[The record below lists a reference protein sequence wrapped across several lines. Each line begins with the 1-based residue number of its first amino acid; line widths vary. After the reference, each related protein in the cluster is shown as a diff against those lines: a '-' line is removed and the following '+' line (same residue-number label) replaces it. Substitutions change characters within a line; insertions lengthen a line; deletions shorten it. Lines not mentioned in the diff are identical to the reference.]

1 MAIPIKLPSFRG
13 LHGVTTA
20 RVDDVEPLDL
30 ADAER
35 LPDLPAPDGAHDN
48 LVACLSRWLGL
59 SSAQQRVLAAL
70 CQELDVVDD
79 LVASSTSDIVSNFQR
94 LAENAFEQS
103 SRIDAMVNEQGSIN
117 LADREVPVGE
127 VMAYVDE
134 SMNKLVNR
142 TLEAASES
150 VAMIYALDDVIKDVS
165 QIEKLVDDVERI
177 NNQTNY
183 VAINAMIEAARAGEA
198 GHGFAVVARE
208 VRSLSN
214 AIKDLAEKT
223 RSEVAT
229 VANGVRAGY
238 AKLQAVASI
247 DMTENLEMRDQL
259 NGLMQSLT
267 RRNEA
272 MAEELS
278 STGGLTQQITADV
291 GRLITSIQFQDRT
304 SQRLQNIKATLGALI
319 GTAST
324 LSESTV
330 GIDGADEIVAAEDD
344 AWLRQIVEERTLGEM
359 RNRFVRIM
367 FGDDAGPDAV
377 EDGGAPVDGRPDDD
391 GDDIELF

>member
-1 MAIPIKLPSFRG
+1 MSLAIKLPSFRG
-13 LHGVTTA
+13 RHAAATVGP
-20 RVDDVEPLDL
+20 DEGPPFDL
-30 ADAER
+30 AEAAR
-35 LPDLPAPDGAHDN
+35 LPEVPPANAVHDN
-48 LVACLSRWLGL
+48 LVGCLSRWLGL

-79 LVASSTSDIVSNFQR
+79 LVASSTSDIVSDFQR

-103 SRIDAMVNEQGSIN
+103 RRIDAIVSEQGSISM
-117 LADREVPVGE
+117 ADREMPVND
-127 VMAYVDE
+127 VMTYVDE

-150 VAMIYALDDVIKDVS
+150 VAMIYALDDVMKDVG
-165 QIEKLVDDVERI
+165 QIEKLVYDVERI

-208 VRSLSN
+208 VRNLSN

-267 RRNEA
+267 ERNEA
-272 MAEELS
+272 MSTELS
-278 STGGLTQQITADV
+278 ATGSLTQQITADV

-304 SQRLQNIKATLGALI
+304 SQRLQNIKETLGAM
-319 GTAST
+319 S
-324 LSESTV
+324 
-330 GIDGADEIVAAEDD
+330 VAAATMSETS
-344 AWLRQIVEERTLGEM
+344 ISV
-359 RNRFVRIM
+359 
-367 FGDDAGPDAV
+367 
-377 EDGGAPVDGRPDDD
+377 
-391 GDDIELF
+391 